1 MAYRPGDF
9 AQRRGGDPVS
19 ASVALVPGAAGG
31 IGRATVAALANAG
44 WTVAATDLAAAG
56 EVAHAEVTIPAD
68 LRGRDNCRAVID
80 AVLARFGRLDLLV
93 NNAATMTVVEPTVE
107 TMPLWWHDIEVNLT
121 APLWLTQAAAP
132 ALRESAGQVVNL
144 SSVSALRGET
154 GFSAYAASKAGL
166 IGMTRSLA
174 RELAPA
180 IRVNAIAPGP
190 TETEQLNRDAE
201 FLGVGL
207 DDLHRHYTASMP
219 TGRLVQPAEVAD
231 VIVFLAGA
239 KSFTGECVQING
251 GMLMS

>member
-1 MAYRPGDF
+1 
-9 AQRRGGDPVS
+9 VS
-19 ASVALVPGAAGG
+19 AAVALVTGAAGG
-31 IGRATVAALANAG
+31 IGREIVGALAAAG
-44 WTVAATDLAAAG
+44 WTVAATDLSDAG
-56 EVAHAEVTIPAD
+56 EVTGAEVTIPAD
-68 LRGRDNCRAVID
+68 LRGRDACRAVVG

-107 TMPLWWHDIEVNLT
+107 TMGLWWRDIEVNLT
-121 APLWLTQAAAP
+121 APLWLTQAAAAP
-132 ALRESAGQVVNL
+132 LRESAGQVINL
-144 SSVSALRGET
+144 CSISALRGEP

-166 IGMTRSLA
+166 LGMTRSLA

-201 FLGVGL
+201 FQGVRL
-207 DDLHRHYTASMP
+207 DELHRVYTAGMP
-219 TGRLVQPAEVAD
+219 TGRLVQPGEVAEL
-231 VIVFLAGA
+231 VVFLAGA

>member
-1 MAYRPGDF
+1 M
-9 AQRRGGDPVS
+9 S
-19 ASVALVPGAAGG
+19 AAVALVTGAAGG
-31 IGRATVAALANAG
+31 IGREIVGALAAAG
-44 WTVAATDLAAAG
+44 WTVASTDLAEAG
-56 EVAHAEVTIPAD
+56 DVTGAEVAIPAD
-68 LRGRDNCRAVID
+68 LRGRDACRAVVD

-107 TMPLWWHDIEVNLT
+107 TMGLWWRDIEVNLT
-121 APLWLTQAAAP
+121 APLWLTQAAAAP
-132 ALRESAGQVVNL
+132 LRESAGQVINL
-144 SSVSALRGET
+144 CSISALRGEP

-166 IGMTRSLA
+166 LGMTRSLA

-201 FLGVGL
+201 FQGVGL
-207 DDLHRHYTASMP
+207 DELHRGYTAGMP
-219 TGRLVQPAEVAD
+219 TGRLVQPAEVAEL
-231 VIVFLAGA
+231 VVFLAGA

>member
-1 MAYRPGDF
+1 
-9 AQRRGGDPVS
+9 VS
-19 ASVALVPGAAGG
+19 EGVALVTGAAGG
-31 IGRATVAALANAG
+31 IGREIVGALAKAG
-44 WTVAATDLAAAG
+44 WTVAATDLAEAG
-56 EVAHAEVTIPAD
+56 QVAGAELTIPAD

-107 TMPLWWHDIEVNLT
+107 TMPSWWRDIEVNLT
-121 APLWLTQAAAP
+121 APLWLSQAAAAP
-132 ALRESAGQVVNL
+132 LRETTGQVVNL
-144 SSVSALRGET
+144 CSVSALRGEP

-166 IGMTRSLA
+166 LGMTRSLA

-180 IRVNAIAPGP
+180 VRVNAIAPGP
-190 TETEQLNRDAE
+190 TDTEQLNRDAE
-201 FLGVGL
+201 FHGVGL
-207 DDLHRHYTASMP
+207 DELHDHYTAGMP

-231 VIVFLAGA
+231 VVVFLAGA

>member
-1 MAYRPGDF
+1 M
-9 AQRRGGDPVS
+9 S
-19 ASVALVPGAAGG
+19 AGVALVTGAAGG
-31 IGRATVAALANAG
+31 IGREIVGALAEAG
-44 WTVAATDLAAAG
+44 WTVAATDLAEAG
-56 EVAHAEVTIPAD
+56 EVAGAELTIPAD
-68 LRGRDNCRAVID
+68 LRGRDACRAVVD

-107 TMPLWWHDIEVNLT
+107 TMPLWWRDIEVNLT
-121 APLWLTQAAAP
+121 APLWLTQAAAAP
-132 ALRESAGQVVNL
+132 LRESAGQVINL
-144 SSVSALRGET
+144 SSISALRGEA

-166 IGMTRSLA
+166 LGMTRSLA

-201 FLGVGL
+201 FHGVGL
-207 DDLHRHYTASMP
+207 DELHRHYTTGMP

-231 VIVFLAGA
+231 LVVFLAGA
-239 KSFTGECVQING
+239 TSFTGECVQING